1 MNTPLPLVSVVIPT
15 RGRPQLVCRA
25 VKSALAQ
32 TYPSIEVVVVIDGED
47 AETVAALQS
56 IDDRR
61 LRSLVLGETAGGSE
75 ARNRGV
81 QQSNGEWIALLDD
94 DDIWHENK
102 LEVQMRA
109 ALEEKGDAIL
119 ITCRRINWEP
129 GQPDEVSPWRVI
141 GKEEDPGEYLF
152 CPGSGRRPTSGPQTS
167 GILASRAL
175 LRAVPFTPGLT
186 CHQDWDWY
194 LRAMKYP
201 GIKAQMIEQ
210 PLYRMYKEQARPSVT
225 RVANWELSLAW
236 ADGCGSILTPRAYIA
251 FLIHGCM
258 YRCEVKRG
266 RFQVFLTLWNAC
278 RRHGDV
284 RLSDFLSA
292 LKWYAFPPPMRLRL
306 RGLTRRLRLWFAP
319 RSPAVDATS
328 AFVSQAEAKG

>member
-1 MNTPLPLVSVVIPT
+1 
-15 RGRPQLVCRA
+15 
-25 VKSALAQ
+25 
-32 TYPSIEVVVVIDGED
+32 
-47 AETVAALQS
+47 
-56 IDDRR
+56 
-61 LRSLVLGETAGGSE
+61 
-75 ARNRGV
+75 
-81 QQSNGEWIALLDD
+81 
-94 DDIWHENK
+94 
-102 LEVQMRA
+102 
-109 ALEEKGDAIL
+109 
-119 ITCRRINWEP
+119 
-129 GQPDEVSPWRVI
+129 
-141 GKEEDPGEYLF
+141 
-152 CPGSGRRPTSGPQTS
+152 
-167 GILASRAL
+167 
-175 LRAVPFTPGLT
+175 
-186 CHQDWDWY
+186 
-194 LRAMKYP
+194 MKYP